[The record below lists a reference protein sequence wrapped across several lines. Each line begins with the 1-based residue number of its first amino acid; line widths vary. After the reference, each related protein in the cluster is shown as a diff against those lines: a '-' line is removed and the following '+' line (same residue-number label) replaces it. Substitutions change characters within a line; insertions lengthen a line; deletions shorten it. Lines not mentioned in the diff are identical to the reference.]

1 MNANASGESL
11 HGSQPRTSSSADI
24 KASDLVS
31 FPEEDPREV
40 LDRPA
45 AHKRWASSPTRE
57 VIKESD
63 E

>member
-11 HGSQPRTSSSADI
+11 RGPQPRTGSSADI
-24 KASDLVS
+24 KSSDLVS

-45 AHKRWASSPTRE
+45 ARKRWAGNPTQE

-63 E
+63 L